1 MDGKLV
7 ATHRSFGRKDA
18 MAAASDRKRAAI
30 ILAGGDG
37 TRLSALVRGMTG
49 REVPKQFC
57 SLLGE
62 STLLERTRRRVEMTV
77 APYDVL
83 YVVSQAHQQHYDPL
97 LADIPRSNLEVQP
110 DNRGTAPAVLLALIR
125 MAAAAPE
132 ASVAIFPSDHFLSDD
147 GDFMRHVEM
156 AFDAVEQRPEFT
168 VLLAMQPSH
177 PEADYGWIEPA
188 EKVGFGAYD
197 LYRVRALWGHPDQ
210 QQATQLLNRGCL
222 WNSAVTVG
230 RLSTILGMIMVTA
243 RELYAAFAPLRAKFP
258 HSPSLRNIAV
268 VYNDLPQMGFSEH
281 VLGGA
286 AVNLATL
293 PVAGVRWANLAE
305 PARVRQTWN
314 QLGLKPLWSI
324 GS

>member
-1 MDGKLV
+1 
-7 ATHRSFGRKDA
+7 

-83 YVVSQAHQQHYDPL
+83 YVVSQAHQQHYEPL
-97 LADIPRSNLEVQP
+97 LADIPRSNLVVQP

-177 PEADYGWIEPA
+177 PDTDCGWIEPA
-188 EKVGFGAYD
+188 HRIVAGGHD
-197 LYRVRALWGHPDQ
+197 LYRVQTLWNKPDTE
-210 QQATQLLNRGCL
+210 AAVRLLKHGGL

-230 RLSTILGMIMVTA
+230 RLSTMLGAIMVGA
-243 RELYAAFAPLRAKFP
+243 PELYAAFAPLRAKP
-258 HSPSLRNIAV
+258 PSARSVADVYRELRPA
-268 VYNDLPQMGFSEH
+268 GFVEQ

-286 AVNLATL
+286 PVNLAAL
-293 PVAGVRWANLAE
+293 PVPGLRWVNLGE
-305 PARVRQTWN
+305 PQRVRQAWN
-314 QLGLKPLWSI
+314 QLGLRSVWSI

>member
-1 MDGKLV
+1 
-7 ATHRSFGRKDA
+7 
-18 MAAASDRKRAAI
+18 MAGGENSNRAAV

-37 TRLSALVRGMTG
+37 VRLRGLVRNMTG
-49 REVPKQFC
+49 QSVPKQFC

-62 STLLERTRRRVEMTV
+62 STLIERTRRRVEMAV
-77 APYDVL
+77 APGNIL
-83 YVVSQAHQQHYDPL
+83 YVVSQSHEQHYAPL
-97 LADIPRSNLEVQP
+97 LRDVPPGNVVVQP
-110 DNRGTAPAVLLALIR
+110 ANKGTAPAVLLALLRI
-125 MAAAAPE
+125 AATAPE
-132 ASVAIFPSDHFLSDD
+132 VSVAIFPSDHFLSDD
-147 GDFMRHVEM
+147 GDFMRHVQL

-168 VLLAMQPSH
+168 VVLAMQPSH

-210 QQATQLLNRGCL
+210 QQATQLLKRGCL